1 MYLFLQVLEKD
12 LMTERHCTE
21 ALRQEAVAM
30 TAAVAAAKMQAK
42 KTKTRRSR
50 PNSIENDFTLD
61 KVARVSS
68 SNSEADYFTDDTA
81 KASDNEDDDE
91 GSESQNTS
99 LEMAAQYSF
108 LESCDSCGDIDLTS
122 ADTDLGVLT
131 M

>member
-1 MYLFLQVLEKD
+1 
-12 LMTERHCTE
+12 MTERHCTE
-21 ALRQEAVAM
+21 ALRQEAVVM

-42 KTKTRRSR
+42 KARRFRSS
-50 PNSIENDFTLD
+50 SIENDFTLD

-99 LEMAAQYSF
+99 LEMVAQFSL
-108 LESCDSCGDIDLTS
+108 LESCDSCDDVVLASAS
-122 ADTDLGVLT
+122 ADMELDVVT